1 MSQAN
6 ELLCCLSDLDTGIH
20 SFRLQLCVCGSERR
34 DPSAF
39 RPLTS
44 KESEFQMCNTIKHVL
59 KISALVTV
67 PPLPKKSNNDN
78 LKKPYGWIIGF

>member
-6 ELLCCLSDLDTGIH
+6 ELSFCLPDLDTGTH

-44 KESEFQMCNTIKHVL
+44 KESECQMCNTIKHAL
-59 KISALVTV
+59 KISVLVT
-67 PPLPKKSNNDN
+67 
-78 LKKPYGWIIGF
+78 LKKKKKLIKKNP

>member
-6 ELLCCLSDLDTGIH
+6 ELLCCFPDLDTGIH

-44 KESEFQMCNTIKHVL
+44 KESEFQMCKTEYFENFSPGDT
-59 KISALVTV
+59 KI
-67 PPLPKKSNNDN
+67 N
-78 LKKPYGWIIGF
+78 F

>member
-6 ELLCCLSDLDTGIH
+6 ELLCCLPDLDRGIQ

-34 DPSAF
+34 DTSAF

-44 KESEFQMCNTIKHVL
+44 KESEFQMCSTIKRIL
-59 KISALVTV
+59 KISALVT
-67 PPLPKKSNNDN
+67 
-78 LKKPYGWIIGF
+78 LKKPTTKRNNDIF